1 MADVATGPRTTAR
14 VVAGIAVIGAA
25 RVMVVTVGAT
35 GPIAPSARTGTTE
48 GSGPSGVLHVT
59 VMTGAAPG
67 TAVVTVGATGP
78 IAPSAR
84 TGTTEG
90 SGPSGVFHA
99 MVMIGVVAVM
109 RTAEARV
116 PEGTVGATA
125 PIGRNDQSATTAVT
139 VPRGVR
145 VVTILEVH
153 GRTAAVAGGTSA
165 ICGRGIST
173 GASLVPIGHGSCR
186 LRKALPARN
195 WTARSGLSFAL

>member
-1 MADVATGPRTTAR
+1 MTTPAGAVAPSDGR
-14 VVAGIAVIGAA
+14 
-25 RVMVVTVGAT
+25 RVMGITVVVLAMVETALGT
-35 GPIAPSARTGTTE
+35 DPIASSVPTASTE
-48 GSGPSGVLHVT
+48 GSGPSGVLHAM
-59 VMTGAAPG
+59 VMTG
-67 TAVVTVGATGP
+67 VVP
-78 IAPSAR
+78 
-84 TGTTEG
+84 
-90 SGPSGVFHA
+90 
-99 MVMIGVVAVM
+99 VM

-186 LRKALPARN
+186 LRKASPARS
-195 WTARSGLSFAL
+195 WTARSGPNCAP